1 MVPAGRERS
10 CARSVRPLR
19 FHGPVPQPL
28 PRGAAGSAP
37 DRQRRGSG
45 HARLPRQGRGSLRSR
60 ADGTNAGTHPWAW
73 LSPRSGVV
81 AEEGSSAP
89 GDLGTPP
96 EQEGRSRLISQEE
109 KCAAVILA
117 EQFQVLV
124 GTPQLSLCS
133 VRWI

>member
-1 MVPAGRERS
+1 MARYRSLCPGELRARLLTGSAGAAAMRGCQGRAGGPFAPGPTEQTP
-10 CARSVRPLR
+10 ARS
-19 FHGPVPQPL
+19 
-28 PRGAAGSAP
+28 
-37 DRQRRGSG
+37 
-45 HARLPRQGRGSLRSR
+45 
-60 ADGTNAGTHPWAW
+60 PWAG